1 MGMCVYMCVCVGG
14 GGRQTDRQRHR
25 ETKRDRDRKRD
36 KDRERQR
43 EGGTQ
48 IKRVL
53 FLAGT
58 QQTRKYFDAK
68 MAFNSRV
75 HKENN
80 APMVVFR
87 LASKHG
93 VKLVFFRRPFFLFFF
108 FCFFFFFFFL
118 FFLFLFSFFLS
129 FLPFFLH
136 STGVRSGYLNDS
148 RCTTMY
154 PFAITVSL
162 RHTAASQRRETSS
175 FQRNLS

>member
-1 MGMCVYMCVCVGG
+1 MGMCVYMCVWGG
-14 GGRQTDRQRHR
+14 GGGRRQTDRQRHR

-36 KDRERQR
+36 KDTERQR

-108 FCFFFFFFFL
+108 FFCFFL
-118 FFLFLFSFFLS
+118 FYFFIFFSFSFFFLS
-129 FLPFFLH
+129 FF
-136 STGVRSGYLNDS
+136 
-148 RCTTMY
+148 
-154 PFAITVSL
+154 
-162 RHTAASQRRETSS
+162 SS
-175 FQRNLS
+175 FFSSFYWSQVRIFE

>member
-1 MGMCVYMCVCVGG
+1 MWLGG
-14 GGRQTDRQRHR
+14 GGRQTDRDIERQR
-25 ETKRDRDRKRD
+25 ETERDRNR
-36 KDRERQR
+36 DRERQR

-48 IKRVL
+48 IKGVL

-93 VKLVFFRRPFFLFFF
+93 VNSFSSADLFFF
-108 FCFFFFFFFL
+108 SSFSSSSVFFFFFL
-118 FFLFLFSFFLS
+118 FLFFPPS
-129 FLPFFLH
+129 FFLH
-136 STGVRSGYLNDS
+136 SAGVRSGYLNDS

-154 PFAITVSL
+154 PFAINVSL
-162 RHTAASQRRETSS
+162 RHAAASQRRETSS